1 MADRICLC
9 LWGLVMAWA
18 NLAFWPGLSLVHS
31 CFAGGE
37 VECAAGSHKLS
48 LLRPFLIATDY
59 ENLTFSWV
67 PSLKLGI

>member
-9 LWGLVMAWA
+9 LCGLVMAWA

-59 ENLTFSWV
+59 GNLTFSWV